1 MFSIGSKKSLNHSML
16 KAIWSKN
23 AAGRVGLF
31 WAPGQA
37 KSKVPSLAISNIH
50 ALAWCSIWMFLVF
63 LVPWWQQACQI
74 VQCLKCSIMPSK
86 KNNQVIGWSTHPSS
100 TRGTWWRC
108 WWISNK
114 GLHHETMELVTS
126 METVI
131 AKHPITSCTVLKR
144 LPPHFTV
151 YH

>member
-31 WAPGQA
+31 WASGQA

-86 KNNQVIGWSTHPSS
+86 KNIYPEGSKCFLFHRSCCPPAICSLWLHRLKIVQ
-100 TRGTWWRC
+100 TWTKNDLR
-108 WWISNK
+108 S
-114 GLHHETMELVTS
+114 
-126 METVI
+126 TVI
-131 AKHPITSCTVLKR
+131 NDQSIIITTQSGHR
-144 LPPHFTV
+144 LINAPF
-151 YH
+151 